1 MMDGRLLEHPHA
13 QFGGSLGGVV
23 GFPYPLGHHHV
34 YELAG
39 HQLQSAAAA
48 AAAASVPFS
57 IDGLLSGS
65 CAAAAA
71 SVVNPTPLLPAA
83 CGVGGD
89 SQPFKLSDSGDPD
102 KESPGCKRR
111 RTRTNF
117 TGWQLEELEKAFN
130 ESHYPDVF
138 MREALAL
145 RLDLVESRV
154 QVWFQNR
161 RAKWRKKENTK
172 KGPGRPA
179 HNSHPTT
186 CSGEPMDPEEIAR
199 KELEK
204 MEKKKRKHE
213 KKLLKSQSR
222 HLHSPGGLSLH
233 SAPSSDSDSGG
244 GGLSPEPPEPPPP
257 AAAAKGP
264 SAHAAGASGSAPAP
278 APPGEPP
285 APGTCD
291 PAFYPSQRSGAGP
304 QLRLGRPADKDA
316 APCASGAAAERG
328 AAGLPKASPF
338 SVESLLSDSPPRRKA
353 APAPAAAAAAAAA
366 AGLDFAPGLPC
377 APRTLIGKGHFLLYP
392 ITQPLGFLVPQAA
405 LKGAAGPE
413 PAPKDAPPA
422 PAAPPAPPA
431 QASFGAFPGPGGAPD
446 SAFARR
452 SPDAVASP
460 GAPTPAPFRDAAAA
474 AAAAAA
480 EGGGGGGG
488 GDGADSSPLAPPLA
502 PSPGPGPR
510 AASPAGEPPCAGP
523 QSPAPSPDPARR
535 RARRWTWTE
544 GHRGQQRR
552 STGRARSLRLDS
564 HNEIR

>member
-1 MMDGRLLEHPHA
+1 MMDSRILEHPHA
-13 QFGGSLGGVV
+13 QFGGMV

-39 HQLQSAAAA
+39 HQLQSAAA
-48 AAAASVPFS
+48 SVPFS

-65 CAAAAA
+65 CAA
-71 SVVNPTPLLPAA
+71 SVVNPAPLIPSG
-83 CGVGGD
+83 CGVSGD
-89 SQPFKLSDSGDPD
+89 SQPFKLADSGDPD

-222 HLHSPGGLSLH
+222 HLHSPSGLSLH
-233 SAPSSDSDSGG
+233 STPSSDSDSGG
-244 GGLSPEPPEPPPP
+244 GGGLSPAPPEPKPRGCEQT
-257 AAAAKGP
+257 A
-264 SAHAAGASGSAPAP
+264 
-278 APPGEPP
+278 EP
-285 APGTCD
+285 
-291 PAFYPSQRSGAGP
+291 FYPGQRSGGG
-304 QLRLGRPADKDA
+304 RLQRPPDKDCAA
-316 APCASGAAAERG
+316 APSGDGSGGAGGPRG
-328 AAGLPKASPF
+328 AGSFHKLNPF

-353 APAPAAAAAAAAA
+353 AP
-366 AGLDFAPGLPC
+366 DFPSLPPC

-392 ITQPLGFLVPQAA
+392 ITQPLGFLVPQTA
-405 LKGAAGPE
+405 LKPSPGPE
-413 PAPKDAPPA
+413 AGQPPRDSPL
-422 PAAPPAPPA
+422 PAANPEPPPD
-431 QASFGAFPGPGGAPD
+431 GAHPGPGSTD
-446 SAFARR
+446 S
-452 SPDAVASP
+452 
-460 GAPTPAPFRDAAAA
+460 AAAA
-474 AAAAAA
+474 SVPPPPAGASSRSATAQGDPVAAAPA
-480 EGGGGGGG
+480 EGGGFPRPKSPVRVRDASTARDRSDCGTPAGGEEPKSSRLC
-488 GDGADSSPLAPPLA
+488 DSRQTINRS
-502 PSPGPGPR
+502 GPR
-510 AASPAGEPPCAGP
+510 QPPGDV
-523 QSPAPSPDPARR
+523 SSM
-535 RARRWTWTE
+535 
-544 GHRGQQRR
+544 
-552 STGRARSLRLDS
+552 
-564 HNEIR
+564 N

>member
-39 HQLQSAAAA
+39 HQLQSA
-48 AAAASVPFS
+48 SVPFS
-57 IDGLLSGS
+57 IDGLLSSS
-65 CAAAAA
+65 CAAAAAA

-264 SAHAAGASGSAPAP
+264 SAAAAASGPAP
-278 APPGEPP
+278 APPGETP

-291 PAFYPSQRSGAGP
+291 PAFYPSQRSGAGARP
-304 QLRLGRPADKDA
+304 GRPADREA
-316 APCASGAAAERG
+316 AGPERG
-328 AAGLPKASPF
+328 APKASPF
-338 SVESLLSDSPPRRKA
+338 SVESLLSDSPPRRK
-353 APAPAAAAAAAAA
+353 AAAAAA

-405 LKGAAGPE
+405 LKGAAGGE
-413 PAPKDAPPA
+413 PAPRDAVPA
-422 PAAPPAPPA
+422 PAAPPAA
-431 QASFGAFPGPGGAPD
+431 GGAFPGPGGAPD
-446 SAFARR
+446 PAA
-452 SPDAVASP
+452 AAP
-460 GAPTPAPFRDAAAA
+460 GAPRPAPLREPAGAAS
-474 AAAAAA
+474 
-480 EGGGGGGG
+480 EGGG
-488 GDGADSSPLAPPLA
+488 GDGADAGVACPAPPLPPPPA

-510 AASPAGEPPCAGP
+510 APSPAREPTPGGAPEPRAPDGE
-523 QSPAPSPDPARR
+523 
-535 RARRWTWTE
+535 E
-544 GHRGQQRR
+544 
-552 STGRARSLRLDS
+552 LDMD
-564 HNEIR
+564 

>member
-48 AAAASVPFS
+48 AAAVPFS

-65 CAAAAA
+65 CAAAA

-89 SQPFKLSDSGDPD
+89 SQPFKLSDAGDPD

-117 TGWQLEELEKAFN
+117 TGWQLEELEKAFS

-222 HLHSPGGLSLH
+222 HLHSPGGLSMH

-257 AAAAKGP
+257 NAAAKVPGH
-264 SAHAAGASGSAPAP
+264 SAGSGSAP

-304 QLRLGRPADKDA
+304 QLRLGRPLDKDP
-316 APCASGAAAERG
+316 APCAPGAAAAAAAERS
-328 AAGLPKASPF
+328 ASGLPKASPF

-353 APAPAAAAAAAAA
+353 APANATA

-392 ITQPLGFLVPQAA
+392 ITQPVGFLVPQAA
-405 LKGAAGPE
+405 LRGGAGPE
-413 PAPKDAPPA
+413 AAPKDAPPA
-422 PAAPPAPPA
+422 PTAPPAPPA
-431 QASFGAFPGPGGAPD
+431 QASFGVFPGPSGAPD
-446 SAFARR
+446 SA
-452 SPDAVASP
+452 DGVASP
-460 GAPTPAPFRDAAAA
+460 GAPTPAPFRDPAV
-474 AAAAAA
+474 A
-480 EGGGGGGG
+480 EGGGG
-488 GDGADSSPLAPPLA
+488 DCSDTGACPVAPPPPPL
-502 PSPGPGPR
+502 PQSPGPGRPGTR
-510 AASPAGEPPCAGP
+510 VPSPTGEPAICGAG
-523 QSPAPSPDPARR
+523 APEPGAAAVASA
-535 RARRWTWTE
+535 
-544 GHRGQQRR
+544 
-552 STGRARSLRLDS
+552 LDG
-564 HNEIR
+564 EEVDMD

>member
-264 SAHAAGASGSAPAP
+264 GAHASGAAGSVP

-291 PAFYPSQRSGAGP
+291 PAFYPSQRSGTGNPRLSALSESLQRFRSSTGKAGP
-304 QLRLGRPADKDA
+304 AVD
-316 APCASGAAAERG
+316 
-328 AAGLPKASPF
+328 
-338 SVESLLSDSPPRRKA
+338 
-353 APAPAAAAAAAAA
+353 PAPAALPGIRAHPGRWGRGRLESSPAAAAKTRDLAPTGCAWRAGREVFVRGLEAPGSESVWA
-366 AGLDFAPGLPC
+366 AG
-377 APRTLIGKGHFLLYP
+377 
-392 ITQPLGFLVPQAA
+392 
-405 LKGAAGPE
+405 
-413 PAPKDAPPA
+413 
-422 PAAPPAPPA
+422 
-431 QASFGAFPGPGGAPD
+431 S
-446 SAFARR
+446 
-452 SPDAVASP
+452 
-460 GAPTPAPFRDAAAA
+460 
-474 AAAAAA
+474 
-480 EGGGGGGG
+480 
-488 GDGADSSPLAPPLA
+488 
-502 PSPGPGPR
+502 
-510 AASPAGEPPCAGP
+510 
-523 QSPAPSPDPARR
+523 
-535 RARRWTWTE
+535 
-544 GHRGQQRR
+544 
-552 STGRARSLRLDS
+552 
-564 HNEIR
+564 

>member
-39 HQLQSAAAA
+39 HQLQSA
-48 AAAASVPFS
+48 SVPFS

-71 SVVNPTPLLPAA
+71 ASVVTPTPLLPAA

-257 AAAAKGP
+257 PPAAKGP
-264 SAHAAGASGSAPAP
+264 SAHAAAGPAP

-291 PAFYPSQRSGAGP
+291 PAFYPSQRSGAGARP
-304 QLRLGRPADKDA
+304 GRPADREA
-316 APCASGAAAERG
+316 AGPERG
-328 AAGLPKASPF
+328 AAGAPKASPF

-353 APAPAAAAAAAAA
+353 AA

-377 APRTLIGKGHFLLYP
+377 APRTLVGKGHFLLYP

-405 LKGAAGPE
+405 LKGAAGGE
-413 PAPKDAPPA
+413 PAPRDAAPA
-422 PAAPPAPPA
+422 PAAPPAA
-431 QASFGAFPGPGGAPD
+431 CGAFAGPAGAPEP
-446 SAFARR
+446 AA
-452 SPDAVASP
+452 PAAP
-460 GAPTPAPFRDAAAA
+460 GAPGPAALREPAGAP
-474 AAAAAA
+474 A
-480 EGGGGGGG
+480 EGGG
-488 GDGADSSPLAPPLA
+488 GDGAEAGAACPAPPAPPPSA
-502 PSPGPGPR
+502 PSPAPGPR
-510 AASPAGEPPCAGP
+510 APSPARE
-523 QSPAPSPDPARR
+523 PAPGGAPAARAPDC
-535 RARRWTWTE
+535 E
-544 GHRGQQRR
+544 E
-552 STGRARSLRLDS
+552 LDMD
-564 HNEIR
+564 

>member
-1 MMDGRLLEHPHA
+1 MDSRLLEHPHA
-13 QFGGSLGGVV
+13 PFGGMV
-23 GFPYPLGHHHV
+23 GFPYPLGHPHV

-39 HQLQSAAAA
+39 HQLQAAAAA

-57 IDGLLSGS
+57 IDGLLNGS

-71 SVVNPTPLLPAA
+71 SVVNPTPLLPPPPHG
-83 CGVGGD
+83 CGVNGEGPG
-89 SQPFKLSDSGDPD
+89 QPYKLSDSVDPD

-213 KKLLKSQSR
+213 RKLLKSQGR
-222 HLHSPGGLSLH
+222 PLPSPGGLSLP
-233 SAPSSDSDSGG
+233 SSTQSSDSDGGG
-244 GGLSPEPPEPPPP
+244 GGLSPDPPCEV
-257 AAAAKGP
+257 AKP
-264 SAHAAGASGSAPAP
+264 SSSSSSSSSLHLPR
-278 APPGEPP
+278 
-285 APGTCD
+285 PGTCD
-291 PAFYPSQRSGAGP
+291 LTAASAFYPQKDNSEVAPLPPPLPPPPPPSSGKP
-304 QLRLGRPADKDA
+304 N
-316 APCASGAAAERG
+316 
-328 AAGLPKASPF
+328 PF

-353 APAPAAAAAAAAA
+353 PSSAPNPALASPCAPAAARA
-366 AGLDFAPGLPC
+366 LL
-377 APRTLIGKGHFLLYP
+377 GKGHFLLYP

-405 LKGAAGPE
+405 LKSHEGAPL
-413 PAPKDAPPA
+413 PPQA
-422 PAAPPAPPA
+422 HPRGSPLPAAN
-431 QASFGAFPGPGGAPD
+431 
-446 SAFARR
+446 
-452 SPDAVASP
+452 
-460 GAPTPAPFRDAAAA
+460 
-474 AAAAAA
+474 
-480 EGGGGGGG
+480 
-488 GDGADSSPLAPPLA
+488 
-502 PSPGPGPR
+502 
-510 AASPAGEPPCAGP
+510 
-523 QSPAPSPDPARR
+523 PSPDPAQPRSTTTLESLEGAAPRR
-535 RARRWTWTE
+535 RRTTPSPASPSPSSPPPPPLPPTSPPPPLPPSCDSSS
-544 GHRGQQRR
+544 QVD
-552 STGRARSLRLDS
+552 SGRPPLPTRDPSQSRDAAASAAAAES
-564 HNEIR
+564 HSSHADCEEVDMD

>member
-1 MMDGRLLEHPHA
+1 MMDSRILEHPHA
-13 QFGGSLGGVV
+13 QFGGMV

-39 HQLQSAAAA
+39 HQLQSAAA
-48 AAAASVPFS
+48 SVPFS

-65 CAAAAA
+65 CAA
-71 SVVNPTPLLPAA
+71 SVVNPAPLIPSG
-83 CGVGGD
+83 CGVSGD
-89 SQPFKLSDSGDPD
+89 SQPFKLADSGDPD

-222 HLHSPGGLSLH
+222 HPHSPSALSLH
-233 SAPSSDSDSGG
+233 STPSSDSDSGG
-244 GGLSPEPPEPPPP
+244 GGGLSPAPPEAKPRGQPPPPHPPLP
-257 AAAAKGP
+257 AAAAP
-264 SAHAAGASGSAPAP
+264 SEPPPRHLRPDGRALLPQPKKRERAAPAP
-278 APPGEPP
+278 ARQG
-285 APGTCD
+285 
-291 PAFYPSQRSGAGP
+291 
-304 QLRLGRPADKDA
+304 LRGRPVGGRQRGRGG
-316 APCASGAAAERG
+316 APRRRH
-328 AAGLPKASPF
+328 LPQAQP
-338 SVESLLSDSPPRRKA
+338 SLLSDSPPRRKA
-353 APAPAAAAAAAAA
+353 AP
-366 AGLDFAPGLPC
+366 DFPSLPPC

-392 ITQPLGFLVPQAA
+392 ITQPLGFLVPQTA
-405 LKGAAGPE
+405 LKASPGPEAGQPPRDSPLPAANPGPPGCGAE
-413 PAPKDAPPA
+413 PAPAG
-422 PAAPPAPPA
+422 A
-431 QASFGAFPGPGGAPD
+431 QPGPGSTD
-446 SAFARR
+446 
-452 SPDAVASP
+452 
-460 GAPTPAPFRDAAAA
+460 TAAAA
-474 AAAAAA
+474 AGS
-480 EGGGGGGG
+480 GG
-488 GDGADSSPLAPPLA
+488 SFPRPESPV
-502 PSPGPGPR
+502 
-510 AASPAGEPPCAGP
+510 
-523 QSPAPSPDPARR
+523 
-535 RARRWTWTE
+535 RARDASTARD
-544 GHRGQQRR
+544 R
-552 STGRARSLRLDS
+552 SDCGPADG
-564 HNEIR
+564 EEVDMD

>member
-1 MMDGRLLEHPHA
+1 MLIKLKRPGALQHAPRAAPPPAPALEPPPRMDGRLLEHPHA
-13 QFGGSLGGVV
+13 QFGGMV

-48 AAAASVPFS
+48 VPFS
-57 IDGLLSGS
+57 IDGLLNGS
-65 CAAAAA
+65 CAA
-71 SVVNPTPLLPAA
+71 SVVNPAPLLPAG
-83 CGVGGD
+83 CGVNGD
-89 SQPFKLSDSGDPD
+89 SQPFKLGDAGDPD
-102 KESPGCKRR
+102 KDSPGCKRR

-222 HLHSPGGLSLH
+222 HLHSPGSLSM
-233 SAPSSDSDSGG
+233 PSSDSDSGG
-244 GGLSPEPPEPPPP
+244 GGLSPDPPEAKARGAPP
-257 AAAAKGP
+257 AESP
-264 SAHAAGASGSAPAP
+264 AS
-278 APPGEPP
+278 GEPP
-285 APGTCD
+285 G
-291 PAFYPSQRSGAGP
+291 PAFYPGGRLQRP
-304 QLRLGRPADKDA
+304 PDKDPPA
-316 APCASGAAAERG
+316 APEPRC
-328 AAGLPKASPF
+328 PKLSPF

-353 APAPAAAAAAAAA
+353 A
-366 AGLDFAPGLPC
+366 LDFPALPPC
-377 APRTLIGKGHFLLYP
+377 APRPLVGKGHFLLYP

-405 LKGAAGPE
+405 LRAHEPGQPRAACPSPAAACPTNSAPGSAAESGAGSGQPAAAPASPPGGCCDSAAAAPQADSGGCFPPPE
-413 PAPKDAPPA
+413 SPGLPKDASKA
-422 PAAPPAPPA
+422 RDRSDCAAE
-431 QASFGAFPGPGGAPD
+431 PGGPPEA
-446 SAFARR
+446 
-452 SPDAVASP
+452 
-460 GAPTPAPFRDAAAA
+460 GGRDC
-474 AAAAAA
+474 
-480 EGGGGGGG
+480 EEV
-488 GDGADSSPLAPPLA
+488 D
-502 PSPGPGPR
+502 
-510 AASPAGEPPCAGP
+510 
-523 QSPAPSPDPARR
+523 
-535 RARRWTWTE
+535 
-544 GHRGQQRR
+544 
-552 STGRARSLRLDS
+552 LD
-564 HNEIR
+564 

>member
-1 MMDGRLLEHPHA
+1 MGAELGRPPPPPPLSSALPSGRIDRGSVFQSTRRAHSSLASPERGW
-13 QFGGSLGGVV
+13 GG
-23 GFPYPLGHHHV
+23 
-34 YELAG
+34 
-39 HQLQSAAAA
+39 
-48 AAAASVPFS
+48 
-57 IDGLLSGS
+57 GS

-83 CGVGGD
+83 CGVAGD

-233 SAPSSDSDSGG
+233 SAPIRVGWSAPRDPRGEEETRRPDRAEAAQGSDPRRGSGAG
-244 GGLSPEPPEPPPP
+244 RAPRG
-257 AAAAKGP
+257 
-264 SAHAAGASGSAPAP
+264 GASGAQEVSLGTGTELRSV
-278 APPGEPP
+278 PPMSNNDW
-285 APGTCD
+285 A
-291 PAFYPSQRSGAGP
+291 
-304 QLRLGRPADKDA
+304 LG
-316 APCASGAAAERG
+316 
-328 AAGLPKASPF
+328 
-338 SVESLLSDSPPRRKA
+338 
-353 APAPAAAAAAAAA
+353 
-366 AGLDFAPGLPC
+366 
-377 APRTLIGKGHFLLYP
+377 
-392 ITQPLGFLVPQAA
+392 
-405 LKGAAGPE
+405 
-413 PAPKDAPPA
+413 
-422 PAAPPAPPA
+422 
-431 QASFGAFPGPGGAPD
+431 
-446 SAFARR
+446 
-452 SPDAVASP
+452 
-460 GAPTPAPFRDAAAA
+460 
-474 AAAAAA
+474 AA
-480 EGGGGGGG
+480 EGAKASVPLGR
-488 GDGADSSPLAPPLA
+488 GAISVPRA
-502 PSPGPGPR
+502 R
-510 AASPAGEPPCAGP
+510 AASPTENASLQPFAVPRGQLPAGRPRE
-523 QSPAPSPDPARR
+523 SPARPACLLARGPADVATPHRPRRGVEIAADLDPDP
-535 RARRWTWTE
+535 
-544 GHRGQQRR
+544 GVCFQRGI
-552 STGRARSLRLDS
+552 TTACGTTVSLRRG
-564 HNEIR
+564 N

>member
-48 AAAASVPFS
+48 AAAAASVPFS
-57 IDGLLSGS
+57 IDGLLSSS

-83 CGVGGD
+83 CGVAGD
-89 SQPFKLSDSGDPD
+89 SQPFKLADSGDPD

-213 KKLLKSQSR
+213 KKLLKSQGR

-257 AAAAKGP
+257 AAKGP
-264 SAHAAGASGSAPAP
+264 GAQGSGVAGSAP

-291 PAFYPSQRSGAGP
+291 PAFYPSQRSGAGAQP
-304 QLRLGRPADKDA
+304 RLGRPADKDA
-316 APCASGAAAERG
+316 APCGPGAAAT
-328 AAGLPKASPF
+328 AGPPKASPF

-353 APAPAAAAAAAAA
+353 IPANAAAT

-405 LKGAAGPE
+405 LKGGAGPE
-413 PAPKDAPPA
+413 LAPKDAPPA
-422 PAAPPAPPA
+422 PPAPP
-431 QASFGAFPGPGGAPD
+431 
-446 SAFARR
+446 
-452 SPDAVASP
+452 
-460 GAPTPAPFRDAAAA
+460 PAPFRDL

-480 EGGGGGGG
+480 ESGA
-488 GDGADSSPLAPPLA
+488 GDRVDAGIGCPAAPPPPPLET
-502 PSPGPGPR
+502 SPGPG
-510 AASPAGEPPCAGP
+510 
-523 QSPAPSPDPARR
+523 APSPPAEP
-535 RARRWTWTE
+535 APCGAAEPGAATGPSPPE
-544 GHRGQQRR
+544 GEEV
-552 STGRARSLRLDS
+552 DMD
-564 HNEIR
+564 

>member
-65 CAAAAA
+65 CAAAAAA

-257 AAAAKGP
+257 AAASKGP
-264 SAHAAGASGSAPAP
+264 SAHAAGAAGSAP

-316 APCASGAAAERG
+316 APCAPGAAVERG

-353 APAPAAAAAAAAA
+353 APANAAAAAAAAAA
-366 AGLDFAPGLPC
+366 AGLDFAPGLSC
-377 APRTLIGKGHFLLYP
+377 TPRTLIGKGHFLLYP

-460 GAPTPAPFRDAAAA
+460 GAPTPAPFRDAAL
-474 AAAAAA
+474 AAA
-480 EGGGGGGG
+480 EGGGG
-488 GDGADSSPLAPPLA
+488 DCADSGAACPAAALPPPLA

-510 AASPAGEPPCAGP
+510 APSPAGEPALCGAPEPGAESGP
-523 QSPAPSPDPARR
+523 SAPDG
-535 RARRWTWTE
+535 E
-544 GHRGQQRR
+544 EV
-552 STGRARSLRLDS
+552 DMD
-564 HNEIR
+564 